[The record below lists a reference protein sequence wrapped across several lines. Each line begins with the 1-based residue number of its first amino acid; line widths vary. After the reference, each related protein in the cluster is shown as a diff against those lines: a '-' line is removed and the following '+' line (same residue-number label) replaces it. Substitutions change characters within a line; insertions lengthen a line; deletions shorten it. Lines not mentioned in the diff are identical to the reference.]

1 MHCITDSGSLDTLS
15 QTRSSLLISEWH
27 LLENVLHA
35 DPTPSFFSFH
45 ILIYFIFNLCGCI
58 FVGYATNWKFQFSSV
73 VQSCLTLCDPMD
85 CNTTHHPVH
94 CQLLEFTQTHVIE
107 LMMPSNHHILC
118 HPLLLLPSVFPAT
131 GSFQMSQLF
140 ASGGQ
145 NIGVSALAAVLPINT
160 RTDPL

>member
-73 VQSCLTLCDPMD
+73 VQSCLTLCDPMKHS
-85 CNTTHHPVH
+85 TPGLPVH
-94 CQLLEFTQTHVIE
+94 HHLPEFTQTHFHRVNDAIQT
-107 LMMPSNHHILC
+107 S
-118 HPLLLLPSVFPAT
+118 HPLLSPFPPAPNPSQHQ
-131 GSFQMSQLF
+131 SLFQWVNSSHEVAKVLEFQL
-140 ASGGQ
+140 
-145 NIGVSALAAVLPINT
+145 
-160 RTDPL
+160 